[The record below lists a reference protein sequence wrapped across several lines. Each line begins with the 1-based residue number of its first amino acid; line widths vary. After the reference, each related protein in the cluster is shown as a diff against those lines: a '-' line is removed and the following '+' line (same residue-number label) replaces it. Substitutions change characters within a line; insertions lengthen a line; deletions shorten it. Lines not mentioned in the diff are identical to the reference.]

1 MISTYPLTG
10 EVTKKAFAV
19 TGKKYQ
25 NFALYPSFHHPLFFK
40 GKSLCNSI
48 GLYLDHLTETSGKK
62 VNAQC
67 KTHKNITERRKP
79 WGLWE
84 HFAGETTGTPK
95 TRGRSNKLRGL
106 RRSFRRI
113 LTPLA
118 QSLELWLEAQQE
130 QAPSPY
136 RDLH

>member
-67 KTHKNITERRKP
+67 KTHKNITEKEAL
-79 WGLWE
+79 G
-84 HFAGETTGTPK
+84 TTGTLC
-95 TRGRSNKLRGL
+95 RGDNWYTKDK
-106 RRSFRRI
+106 RRK
-113 LTPLA
+113 
-118 QSLELWLEAQQE
+118 Q
-130 QAPSPY
+130 
-136 RDLH
+136 